1 MGEISI
7 ENIDWIMSF
16 IMSFTIVICV
26 FWMFLSHGVIV
37 VLVLGFL
44 LPSGVNCVIFSLF
57 FPFCIKV
64 SIEVCVRCSVG
75 FS

>member
-7 ENIDWIMSF
+7 GNIVWIMSF
-16 IMSFTIVICV
+16 IISFTIVIFV
-26 FWMFLSHGVIV
+26 FWLVLSHGGNIF
-37 VLVLGFL
+37 LVLGFL
-44 LPSGVNCVIFSLF
+44 LPSGVICVLFSLF
-57 FPFCIKV
+57 PPFYIKV